1 MKNDKETKLKALA
14 NGHRLEVLR
23 LLKDPERNFP
33 PQVDGDLVKDG
44 VCAIFIEEKL
54 GLAQPTTAQ
63 HLKALVDAGF
73 LIPKRIKKWTFYKRD
88 EAAIALFLD
97 EPRGERLSAAA
108 APARASPNICVAQ
121 STIDGNGHLGF
132 MCAAHRI
139 AQHQSGVAHGSQLR
153 FHRQQVERS
162 KAQAA
167 ASTEARRAH
176 SSSPA
181 ASRPRSSARATASSA
196 SARRSRRPAGQAKA
210 D

>member
-63 HLKALVDAGF
+63 HLKALVGAGF

-97 EPRGERLSAAA
+97 ELAA
-108 APARASPNICVAQ
+108 NV
-121 STIDGNGHLGF
+121 
-132 MCAAHRI
+132 
-139 AQHQSGVAHGSQLR
+139 
-153 FHRQQVERS
+153 
-162 KAQAA
+162 
-167 ASTEARRAH
+167 
-176 SSSPA
+176 
-181 ASRPRSSARATASSA
+181 
-196 SARRSRRPAGQAKA
+196 
-210 D
+210 